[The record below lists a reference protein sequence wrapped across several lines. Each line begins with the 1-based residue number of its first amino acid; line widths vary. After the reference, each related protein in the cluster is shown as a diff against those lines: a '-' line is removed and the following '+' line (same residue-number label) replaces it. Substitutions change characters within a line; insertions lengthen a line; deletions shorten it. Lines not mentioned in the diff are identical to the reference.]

1 MTVTILP
8 ATVSDARALTSTGL
22 QAFSTDPLNK
32 ALENYSALDPT
43 QRNEYLQWRTE
54 RNLDRMTGP
63 GKSWF
68 KAVDSATEDLVG
80 YVGMLAPKKT
90 RPGSESS
97 TDEWHASAPA
107 NTDLELFAVFVGKLE
122 EMQEK
127 LMGGRDDYWCKFRRG
142 MMFGGL
148 ANALTAVVSSMAVHP
163 DYQGQGIAKRL
174 LLRGLELAD
183 EAGEDVYLESTPGAK
198 GLYLRVGFEV
208 LEEFT
213 VKDRFPMTVMLRRA
227 GSKPGP

>member
-63 GKSWF
+63 GKFWF
-68 KAVDSATEDLVG
+68 KAVDSTTGDLVG

-90 RPGSESS
+90 RPEPERSV
-97 TDEWHASAPA
+97 DEWHASAPA
-107 NTDLELFAVFVGKLE
+107 NTDLELFATFVRKLE
-122 EMQEK
+122 EMQEE
-127 LMGGRDDYWCKFRRG
+127 LMGGGRIIGVSFA
-142 MMFGGL
+142 F
-148 ANALTAVVSSMAVHP
+148 LT
-163 DYQGQGIAKRL
+163 RL
-174 LLRGLELAD
+174 LPVWRFPADGLQLCHPWLFTQTIKARGLPSDFCSE
-183 EAGEDVYLESTPGAK
+183 
-198 GLYLRVGFEV
+198 GLSLRTRQGKM
-208 LEEFT
+208 FT
-213 VKDRFPMTVMLRRA
+213 SNRR
-227 GSKPGP
+227 PVPRDCI

>member
-1 MTVTILP
+1 
-8 ATVSDARALTSTGL
+8 
-22 QAFSTDPLNK
+22 
-32 ALENYSALDPT
+32 
-43 QRNEYLQWRTE
+43 
-54 RNLDRMTGP
+54 MTGP
-63 GKSWF
+63 GKFWF
-68 KAVDSATEDLVG
+68 KAVDSATGNLVG

-90 RPGSESS
+90 RPEPESS
-97 TDEWHASAPA
+97 VDEWHASAPA

-142 MMFGGL
+142 MMFEGL
-148 ANALTAVVSSMAVHP
+148 ANAFTAVVSSMAVHP

-174 LLRGLELAD
+174 LLKGFELAD

-198 GLYLRVGFEV
+198 GLYQRVGFEL

-213 VKDRFPMTVMLRRA
+213 VNEKFPMSVMLRKTK
-227 GSKPGP
+227 SQS